1 MHITNELIHN
11 PGVNDL
17 LKGMDIEF
25 MEKDG
30 RHAGG
35 GRRQAET
42 GWLTN
47 GHYV

>member
-25 MEKDG
+25 MEKEG
-30 RHAGG
+30 RLAGG
-35 GRRQAET
+35 GGKRKR
-42 GWLTN
+42 G
-47 GHYV
+47 G

>member
-30 RHAGG
+30 RPSRGAG
-35 GRRQAET
+35 QAET